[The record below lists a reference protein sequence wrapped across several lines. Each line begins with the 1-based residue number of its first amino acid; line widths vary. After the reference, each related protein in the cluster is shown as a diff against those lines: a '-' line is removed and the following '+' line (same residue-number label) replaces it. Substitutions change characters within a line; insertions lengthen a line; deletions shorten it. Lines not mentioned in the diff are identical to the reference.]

1 MTTTRSRRVAL
12 CACLLLAPLATLAA
26 QAHDDASGGTG
37 LYVSAAYGIA
47 LPADRT
53 IGEETLTTDVG
64 LIGGHAG
71 IGFHLLGFRPELA
84 AGYRLTNVKDRE
96 EQSITAIDVIA
107 SVYYDLGIGILV
119 APYVGVGGGVSQST
133 VKQEESKSVLTPAFQ
148 GAAGIGFVLGDLT
161 LTLGYRLRGTMDA
174 EIPATKELL
183 KAGLTHSL
191 EAGLRFSF

>member
-1 MTTTRSRRVAL
+1 MRVACGL
-12 CACLLLAPLATLAA
+12 RVAAGALLLLAPRANVAA
-26 QAHDDASGGTG
+26 QEVMEGSGV
-37 LYVSAAYGIA
+37 YVSAAYGIV

-53 IGEETLTTDVG
+53 IGQETLTTEVG
-64 LIGGHAG
+64 LLGGQAG
-71 IGFHLLGFRPELA
+71 VGLHLFGFRPELA

-107 SVYYDLGIGILV
+107 SVYYDLGIGILIS
-119 APYVGVGGGVSQST
+119 PYLGVGGGVSQST

-174 EIPATKELL
+174 EIPDTKEVLE
-183 KAGLTHSL
+183 AGLTHSL
-191 EAGLRFSF
+191 EAGLRYSF

>member
-1 MTTTRSRRVAL
+1 MSAHGGLRVAV
-12 CACLLLAPLATLAA
+12 CALLALAPLANLAA
-26 QAHDDASGGTG
+26 QEETPGGG
-37 LYVSAAYGIA
+37 IYISAAYGIV

-64 LIGGHAG
+64 LLGGHAG
-71 IGFHLLGFRPELA
+71 VGFHVLGFRPELS
-84 AGYRLTNVKDRE
+84 AGYRLTNVKDSE

-107 SVYYDLGIGILV
+107 SVYYDLGIGILI

-133 VKQEESKSVLTPAFQ
+133 VKQEKSKSVLTPAFQ

-161 LTLGYRLRGTMDA
+161 LTLGYRLRGTTDA
-174 EIPATKELL
+174 EIPDTKELL

-191 EAGLRFSF
+191 EAGLRYSF

>member
-1 MTTTRSRRVAL
+1 MSAHGSLRVAV
-12 CACLLLAPLATLAA
+12 CALLALAPLVNLAA
-26 QAHDDASGGTG
+26 QEETPGGRI
-37 LYVSAAYGIA
+37 YVSAAYGIV

-64 LIGGHAG
+64 LLGGHAG
-71 IGFHLLGFRPELA
+71 VGFHVLGFRPELS

-107 SVYYDLGIGILV
+107 SVYYDLGIGILI

-133 VKQEESKSVLTPAFQ
+133 VKQEKSKSVLTPAFQ

-161 LTLGYRLRGTMDA
+161 LTLGYRLRGTTDA
-174 EIPATKELL
+174 EIPDTKELL
-183 KAGLTHSL
+183 KAGLAHSL
-191 EAGLRFSF
+191 EAGLRYSF

>member
-1 MTTTRSRRVAL
+1 MRVARGL
-12 CACLLLAPLATLAA
+12 RVAAGALLLLAPLANGAA
-26 QAHDDASGGTG
+26 QEVMEGSGV
-37 LYVSAAYGIA
+37 YVSAAYGIV

-53 IGEETLTTDVG
+53 IGQETLTTEVG
-64 LIGGHAG
+64 LLGGQAG
-71 IGFHLLGFRPELA
+71 IGLHLFGFRPELA

-107 SVYYDLGIGILV
+107 SVYYDLGIGILIS
-119 APYVGVGGGVSQST
+119 PYLGVGGGVSQST

-174 EIPATKELL
+174 EIPDTKEVLE
-183 KAGLTHSL
+183 AGLTHSL
-191 EAGLRFSF
+191 EAGLRYSF

>member
-1 MTTTRSRRVAL
+1 MTTTCSRRFAL
-12 CACLLLAPLATLAA
+12 CVCLLLAPLATLAA
-26 QAHDDASGGTG
+26 QAHDDSNGGTG

-53 IGEETLTTDVG
+53 IGEETLTTEVG

-119 APYVGVGGGVSQST
+119 SPYVGVGGGVSQST
-133 VKQEESKSVLTPAFQ
+133 VKQKESKSVLTPAFQ
-148 GAAGIGFVLGDLT
+148 GAAGIGFILGDLA

-174 EIPATKELL
+174 EIPDTKELL
-183 KAGLTHSL
+183 KAGVTHSL

>member
-1 MTTTRSRRVAL
+1 MSAQGGLRVAV
-12 CACLLLAPLATLAA
+12 CALLVLAPLANLAA
-26 QAHDDASGGTG
+26 QEETQGSSI
-37 LYVSAAYGIA
+37 YISAAYGIA
-47 LPADRT
+47 LPTDRT

-148 GAAGIGFVLGDLT
+148 GAAGIGFILGDLT

-174 EIPATKELL
+174 EIPDTKELL